1 MDLGTLHGSG
11 PHGRIVEAD
20 VLSVGAT
27 EATRVHATPLARR
40 MAQEHGVLMV
50 PHGWNTGIGVAAD
63 LAISA
68 AMPVARWV
76 EYQTGV
82 PYIEDIIDPPFRLD
96 DEGMLRVPTG
106 PGLGVRLNREALGRY
121 TR

>member
-1 MDLGTLHGSG
+1 M
-11 PHGRIVEAD
+11 
-20 VLSVGAT
+20 
-27 EATRVHATPLARR
+27 
-40 MAQEHGVLMV
+40 
-50 PHGWNTGIGVAAD
+50 AAD
-63 LAISA
+63 LALSA

-96 DEGMLRVPTG
+96 ADGMLRVPTG
-106 PGLGVRLNREALGRY
+106 PGLGVRLNRDALGRY